1 MYSSGLRCFRVA
13 LLLVATAATGAA
25 QVQER
30 KLMDRVLKPDM
41 ELGNPLQAKS
51 FSEGSSVALR
61 KASESRDS
69 YAGVRDAYI
78 KDFAYTRSFLGI
90 KNPWF
95 GGKVYDT
102 AAASLLT
109 KSALVNADR
118 EVPVKKE
125 EAAGY
130 YDATKSV
137 NYGSPVVPV
146 REFIPSPAAQGSVS
160 GISDKINDKMTID
173 EVRELLNK
181 PR

>member
-1 MYSSGLRCFRVA
+1 VGT
-13 LLLVATAATGAA
+13 VATGFS

-30 KLMDRVLKPDM
+30 KLMDRFLKPNM

-51 FSEGSSVALR
+51 FAEGRSVALR

-78 KDFAYTRSFLGI
+78 KDFAYTRSFFGI
-90 KNPWF
+90 KNPWL
-95 GGKVYDT
+95 GGKLYDT
-102 AAASLLT
+102 KNASLLT
-109 KSALVNADR
+109 KSALLNADR
-118 EVPVKKE
+118 EVPVKKA
-125 EAAGY
+125 EAVGF

-146 REFIPSPAAQGSVS
+146 RPFIPSPAAPGSVNT
-160 GISDKINDKMTID
+160 ISDKITDKMTID